1 MLMELL
7 SQLGFVGLFLGCF
20 LAATVVPFSS
30 DFLMV
35 GILIAGANPVVSIVV
50 ATIGNWL
57 GGLTSYYIGYI
68 GKWNWIEK
76 WFRVKEETLLKQKHN
91 IDRFGYLLALMT
103 WLPFVG
109 DIFAVALGFYKVNF
123 TKSAFFMLIGKG
135 MRFTFWAIL
144 YHYFGEHVLDFNFL

>member
-1 MLMELL
+1 MELL
-7 SQLGFVGLFLGCF
+7 SGLGYIGLFIGCF

-35 GILIAGANPVVSIVV
+35 GILMTGANPIVSLIV

-76 WFRVKEETLLKQKHN
+76 WFRVKEETLLKQKGKV
-91 IDRFGYLLALMT
+91 DKFGSGLAFFT
-103 WLPFVG
+103 WLPIVG
-109 DIFAVALGFYKVNF
+109 DIFAVCLGFYRVNF
-123 TKSAFFMLIGKG
+123 TKSAIFMLLGKG
-135 MRFTFWAIL
+135 ARFAFWALL
-144 YHYFGEHVLDFNFL
+144 YHYLGNHVLDLNFL